1 MKAKTVKVEFPN
13 GGVGYGLGYLSGEK
27 VDLPEDFKYKF
38 GDKEITL
45 AKLIEDKIAVLVKE

>member
-13 GGVGYGLGYLSGEK
+13 GGAGYGLGYLAGEK
-27 VDLPEDFKYKF
+27 AELPEDFKYKL

-45 AKLIEDKIAVLVKE
+45 AKLIEDNIAVLVKE